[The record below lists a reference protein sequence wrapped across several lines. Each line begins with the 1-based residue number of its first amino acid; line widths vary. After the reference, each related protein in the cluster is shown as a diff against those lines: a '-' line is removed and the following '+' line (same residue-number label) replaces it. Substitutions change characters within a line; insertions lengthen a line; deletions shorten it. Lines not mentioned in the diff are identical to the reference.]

1 MNIMNKDKLLESI
14 KETIRTKLKLAVD
27 AVKMAHESA
36 THEENIA
43 ESKYD
48 TKGLE
53 ASYLVQGQARR
64 VEELENSLAA
74 LNSMEIHSVSKIML
88 NALVQL
94 EDQNSKEEYMFIAP
108 SSGGLKVD
116 FENKEVQVMT
126 PISPLGKAL
135 LGKVQGEEIS
145 VSIGRKQKDYKIIQ
159 VF

>member
-1 MNIMNKDKLLESI
+1 MNKEELFKAIKDK
-14 KETIRTKLKLAVD
+14 IRAKLTLAID

-74 LNSMEIHSVSKIML
+74 LNSMEITSVTSVML
-88 NALVQL
+88 NALVRL
-94 EDQNSKEEYMFIAP
+94 EDQNGKEEYMFIAP
-108 SSGGLKVD
+108 SSGGLKVEFD
-116 FENKEVQVMT
+116 SKEIMVMT
-126 PISPLGKAL
+126 PISPLGKSL
-135 LGKVQGEEIS
+135 IGKSVGDQIS
-145 VSIGRKQKDYKIIQ
+145 VTIGRKHKDYT
-159 VF
+159 VLEVS

>member
-1 MNIMNKDKLLESI
+1 MNKEKLFKTIL
-14 KETIRTKLKLAVD
+14 ETIRTKLKMAID

-74 LNSMEIHSVSKIML
+74 FNSMEIHPVSSIML
-88 NALVQL
+88 NALVKL
-94 EDQNSKEEYMFIAP
+94 EDQNGKEEFMFIAP
-108 SSGGLKVD
+108 ASGGLKVS
-116 FENKEVQVMT
+116 FEDKEVHVMT
-126 PISPLGKAL
+126 PVSPLGKSL
-135 LGKVQGEEIS
+135 LGKSAGDEIS
-145 VSIGRKQKDYKIIQ
+145 VSIGRKHKDYK
-159 VF
+159 VLEVS